1 MGAGA
6 LALGFSSWLWSWPL
20 ALSTTN
26 HEVISLNL
34 NDAALVREPKLSAS
48 FAPVVER
55 VAPSVVNVFSTKML
69 RNPFGRDLRPLFD
82 DPLFRSFVVVGESQQ
97 K

>member
-1 MGAGA
+1 MA
-6 LALGFSSWLWSWPL
+6 LEL
-20 ALSTTN
+20 ALSTIN

-55 VAPSVVNVFSTKML
+55 VAPSVVNEFTTKMV
-69 RNPFGRDLRPLFD
+69 RNPSGRDLRPLSD
-82 DPLFRSFVVVGESQQ
+82 DPLFRRFFVVGESQQ
-97 K
+97 T